1 MITLTKLNGQKLTV
15 NCELILTL
23 EKTPDTTISMTTGD
37 KFIVVES
44 IEEITRMVVE
54 YKRKISFINNVPAP
68 RANA

>member
-44 IEEITRMVVE
+44 IEEITRMVIE
-54 YKRKISFINNVPAP
+54 YKRMISFINNAPAP
-68 RANA
+68 QANV